1 MSERTIKH
9 IFSRTREDSNA
20 TAREPVPGA
29 LSVLINENTRMVASV
44 FDGAPWRNRTPISGF
59 EGRCS
64 IR

>member
-44 FDGAPWRNRTPISGF
+44 FDGAP
-59 EGRCS
+59 
-64 IR
+64 